1 MQFQFHHEHIQ
12 RSADV
17 AKFVVRSEYRCSTHM
32 TGAATQSAKKLPVT
46 IWVGKL
52 SRCLELIT
60 RRVHYFRT
68 FYTVCSYKTRF
79 CCAGLQNRRQKIL
92 WKGGMVILL
101 KKKRQK
107 SAFLGRILFRGFCDP
122 QERLV
127 LGSNGRSTC
136 MGMISNPW

>member
-17 AKFVVRSEYRCSTHM
+17 AKFVVRSEYRCSMHM

-46 IWVGKL
+46 LWVGKL

-60 RRVHYFRT
+60 RRVQHFRT

-92 WKGGMVILL
+92 WKGGMIILLL
-101 KKKRQK
+101 KKAEKCLLSRKR
-107 SAFLGRILFRGFCDP
+107 FCGFCDP
-122 QERLV
+122 QERLG
-127 LGSNGRSTC
+127 LGSNRRSTC